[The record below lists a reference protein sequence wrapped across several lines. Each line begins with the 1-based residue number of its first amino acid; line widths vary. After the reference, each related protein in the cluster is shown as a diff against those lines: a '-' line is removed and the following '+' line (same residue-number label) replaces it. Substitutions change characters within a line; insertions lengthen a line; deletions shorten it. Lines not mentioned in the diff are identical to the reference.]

1 MTTTVAQDY
10 RPASLRLE
18 GLACSFGE
26 HRVVKGIDLE
36 IVGGECF
43 SLLGPSGCG
52 KTTTLRMIAGLEDA
66 TAGRILVDDGEIQR
80 VPPHRRPVHTV
91 FQNYA
96 LFPHL
101 DVFENVAF
109 GLRER
114 KEPKREVQE
123 KVTRIL
129 ELVELGGK
137 QHLRPRQ
144 LSGGMQQR
152 VALARSLVLGPRVL
166 LLDEPLGA
174 LDLRMRRQMQL
185 LLKSVQHEL
194 GITFV
199 YVTHD
204 QEEAFAMSDRVG
216 LMENGE
222 LVQVATP
229 ADVYHRPAT
238 RFAAG
243 FVGASNSLDAVAT
256 SAGPGRFDVVVD
268 GLGQGSVAGVAGPV
282 PADRGVTLVLRP
294 EAVRLQSPEVADFGA
309 EGVVRDIAF
318 LGARTS
324 VIVALPDGREITAD
338 AASGTLPPG
347 VAVGAS
353 CRVSWSSADV
363 WAVTR

>member
-1 MTTTVAQDY
+1 MTTTTDQN
-10 RPASLRLE
+10 PASLRLE
-18 GLACSFGE
+18 DLACAFGD
-26 HRVVKGIDLE
+26 HQVVKGINLE
-36 IVGGECF
+36 IKGGEFF

-52 KTTTLRMIAGLEDA
+52 KTTTLRMIAGLEKA
-66 TAGRILVDDGEIQR
+66 TAGRILVDDAEIQD
-80 VPPHRRPVHTV
+80 VAPHKRPVHTV

-101 DVFENVAF
+101 SVFENVAF

-114 KEPKREVQE
+114 KESKAITKQ
-123 KVTRIL
+123 KVTQFL
-129 ELVELGGK
+129 ELVELTGK
-137 QHLRPRQ
+137 EDLRPRE

-174 LDLRMRRQMQL
+174 LDLRMRRQMQV

-216 LMENGE
+216 LMQNGD
-222 LVQVATP
+222 LVQVASPT
-229 ADVYHRPAT
+229 AVYHQPTT

-243 FVGASNSLDAVAT
+243 FVGASNSLEALVTD
-256 SAGPGRFDVVVD
+256 SGPGTYDVLVP
-268 GLGQGSVAGVAGPV
+268 GVGEGRVPGCGEV
-282 PADRGVTLVLRP
+282 PADKQVTLILRP
-294 EAVRLQSPEVADFGA
+294 EMVGLQHDPGADFNVKGIA
-309 EGVVRDIAF
+309 RDIAF

-324 VIVALPDGREITAD
+324 VRVELADGQIITAD
-338 AASGTLPPG
+338 LASRTVPARVIVDAP
-347 VAVGAS
+347 
-353 CRVSWSSADV
+353 CEVSWRSADM

>member
-1 MTTTVAQDY
+1 MTRTAD
-10 RPASLRLE
+10 RDHSPASLRLE
-18 GLACSFGE
+18 GLACAFGD
-26 HRVVKGIDLE
+26 HQVVKGIHLD
-36 IVGGECF
+36 IKGGEFF

-52 KTTTLRMIAGLEDA
+52 KTTTLRMIAGLEQA
-66 TAGRILVDDGEIQR
+66 TDGRILVDGAEIQG
-80 VPPHRRPVHTV
+80 VAPHKRPVHTV

-101 DVFENVAF
+101 SVFENVAF

-114 KEPKREVQE
+114 KENKQVIAE
-123 KVTRIL
+123 KVTRFL
-129 ELVELGGK
+129 DLVELSGK
-137 QHLRPRQ
+137 QDHRPRQ

-174 LDLRMRRQMQL
+174 LDLRMRRQMQV

-216 LMENGE
+216 LMHNGD

-229 ADVYHRPAT
+229 AEVYHQPAT

-243 FVGASNSLDAVAT
+243 FVGASNSLAGTVDAT
-256 SAGPGRFDVVVD
+256 GPGWYDVTVPGVGSGRVD
-268 GLGQGSVAGVAGPV
+268 GVGKV
-282 PADRGVTLVLRP
+282 PDDRRVTLILRP
-294 EAVRLQSPEVADFGA
+294 EVVALDSGGDADFHA
-309 EGVVRDIAF
+309 EGITRDIAF

-324 VIVALPDGREITAD
+324 VRVELADGQVITAD
-338 AASGTLPPG
+338 LASRTVPANVTVDAP
-347 VAVGAS
+347 
-353 CRVSWSSADV
+353 CRVSWRAADM

>member
-1 MTTTVAQDY
+1 MTTAVDPDY
-10 RPASLRLE
+10 SPASLRLE
-18 GLACSFGE
+18 DLDCSFAD
-26 HRVVKGIDLE
+26 HHVVKGINLD
-36 IVGGECF
+36 IKGGEFF

-52 KTTTLRMIAGLEDA
+52 KTTTLRMIAGLEQA
-66 TAGRILVDDGEIQR
+66 TGGRILVDGKEIQG

-101 DVFENVAF
+101 NVFENVAF

-114 KEPKREVQE
+114 KEGKQAIQE
-123 KVTRIL
+123 KVGRL
-129 ELVELGGK
+129 LDLVELTGK
-137 QHLRPRQ
+137 ENHRPRQ

-174 LDLRMRRQMQL
+174 LDLRMRRQMQV

-216 LMENGE
+216 LMQDGD

-229 ADVYHRPAT
+229 AEVYHQPAT

-243 FVGASNSLDAVAT
+243 FVGASNSLD
-256 SAGPGRFDVVVD
+256 GVVTAA
-268 GLGQGSVAGVAGPV
+268 GQGTYDVSIPGVGQGRIDGVGEV
-282 PADRGVTLVLRP
+282 PGDKRVTMILRP
-294 EAVRLQSPEVADFGA
+294 EVVGLQSDEPSDFRADGI
-309 EGVVRDIAF
+309 VRDIAF

-324 VIVALPDGREITAD
+324 VRVELAGGQVVTAD
-338 AASGTLPPG
+338 LASRTLP
-347 VAVGAS
+347 AS
-353 CRVSWSSADV
+353 VSPDAPCRVSWRSADL

>member
-1 MTTTVAQDY
+1 MTTIAEPGY
-10 RPASLRLE
+10 SPASLRLE
-18 GLACSFGE
+18 NLACSFGD
-26 HRVVKGIDLE
+26 HHVVKGINLD
-36 IVGGECF
+36 IKGGEFF

-52 KTTTLRMIAGLEDA
+52 KTTTLRMIAGLEQSD
-66 TAGRILVDDGEIQR
+66 AGRILVDDKEIQGA
-80 VPPHRRPVHTV
+80 PPHKRPVHTV

-101 DVFENVAF
+101 TVFENVAF

-114 KEPKREVQE
+114 KESKQAVME
-123 KVTRIL
+123 KVSRFL
-129 ELVELGGK
+129 DLVELSGK
-137 QHLRPRQ
+137 EDHRPRQ

-174 LDLRMRRQMQL
+174 LDLRMRRQMQV

-216 LMENGE
+216 LMQNGD

-229 ADVYHRPAT
+229 AEVYHQPAT

-243 FVGASNSLDAVAT
+243 FVGASNSLDGVVT
-256 SAGPGRFDVVVD
+256 GAGPGWYDVAIPGVGEGRVD
-268 GLGQGSVAGVAGPV
+268 GAGEV
-282 PADRGVTLVLRP
+282 PADRNVTLILRP
-294 EAVRLQSPEVADFGA
+294 EVVGLQSAESTDFRA
-309 EGVVRDIAF
+309 EGIVRDIAF

-324 VIVALPDGREITAD
+324 VRVGLADGRVITAD
-338 AASGTLPPG
+338 LASRTVPADVTVDAP
-347 VAVGAS
+347 
-353 CRVSWSSADV
+353 CRDSWRSADM

>member
-1 MTTTVAQDY
+1 MTTTADRDY
-10 RPASLRLE
+10 SPASLRLE
-18 GLACSFGE
+18 DLACAFGD
-26 HRVVKGIDLE
+26 HQVVKGINLD
-36 IVGGECF
+36 IKGGEFF

-52 KTTTLRMIAGLEDA
+52 KTTTLRMIAGLEQA
-66 TAGRILVDDGEIQR
+66 TAGRILVDGAEIQG
-80 VPPHRRPVHTV
+80 VAPHKRPVHTV

-101 DVFENVAF
+101 SVFDNVAF

-114 KEPKREVQE
+114 KENKQVIAE
-123 KVTRIL
+123 KVTQFL
-129 ELVELGGK
+129 DLVELSGK
-137 QHLRPRQ
+137 QDHRPSQ

-174 LDLRMRRQMQL
+174 LDLRMRRQMQV

-216 LMENGE
+216 LMQNGD
-222 LVQVATP
+222 LVQVAAP
-229 ADVYHRPAT
+229 AEVYHQPTT

-243 FVGASNSLDAVAT
+243 FVGASNSLDGLVDT
-256 SAGPGRFDVVVD
+256 AGPGWYDVTVPDV
-268 GLGQGSVAGVAGPV
+268 GTGRVEGVGKV
-282 PADRGVTLVLRP
+282 PADRQVTLILRP
-294 EAVRLQSPEVADFGA
+294 ELVGLEAGADADFRV
-309 EGVVRDIAF
+309 EGIARDIAF
-318 LGARTS
+318 LGSRTS
-324 VIVALPDGREITAD
+324 VRVELPNGQVITAD
-338 AASGTLPPG
+338 LASRTVPAR
-347 VAVGAS
+347 VTVGAP
-353 CRVSWSSADV
+353 CQVSWRSADM

>member
-1 MTTTVAQDY
+1 MTTTAD
-10 RPASLRLE
+10 RDHSPASLRLE
-18 GLACSFGE
+18 DLTCAFGD
-26 HRVVKGIDLE
+26 HQVVKGINLD
-36 IVGGECF
+36 IKGGEFF

-52 KTTTLRMIAGLEDA
+52 KTTTLRMIAGLEQS
-66 TAGRILVDDGEIQR
+66 TAGRILVDDAEIQG
-80 VPPHRRPVHTV
+80 VAPHKRPVHTV

-101 DVFENVAF
+101 SVFENVAF

-114 KEPKREVQE
+114 KESKQSIKE
-123 KVTRIL
+123 KVTRFL
-129 ELVELGGK
+129 DLVELGGK
-137 QHLRPRQ
+137 EDHRPRQ

-174 LDLRMRRQMQL
+174 LDLRMRRQMQV

-216 LMENGE
+216 LMHNGD

-229 ADVYHRPAT
+229 TDVYHQPTT

-243 FVGASNSLDAVAT
+243 FVGASNSLDAVVT
-256 SAGPGRFDVVVD
+256 GS
-268 GLGQGSVAGVAGPV
+268 GLGSYDVIIPGVGEGRVAGVGEV
-282 PADRGVTLVLRP
+282 PADKNVTLILRP
-294 EAVRLQSPEVADFGA
+294 EMVGLQSDDDADFRA
-309 EGVVRDIAF
+309 EGIARDIAF

-324 VIVALPDGREITAD
+324 VRVELANRQVITAD
-338 AASGTLPPG
+338 LASRTLPAS
-347 VAVGAS
+347 VMVGAP
-353 CRVSWSSADV
+353 CRVSWRSV
-363 WAVTR
+363 NMWAVTR